1 MKYKDVGIGEKKM
14 KRVLYLI
21 ENHRQFH
28 GKDGGKKW
36 LEEAIFVEFYQGDTD
51 FIGIFTDYDRN

>member
-1 MKYKDVGIGEKKM
+1 MKYKDVDIGKKKM

-21 ENHRQFH
+21 EKHRQFH
-28 GKDGGKKW
+28 GKDGEKKW